1 MNINNLLRDNIRMMQ
16 SYSSARDEFE
26 NTENNLIFLDAN
38 ESPFDNGIN
47 RYPDPMQKELK
58 GILAQFKGV
67 KPSQILFGNGSD
79 EVLDL
84 LFRAFCEP
92 NRDNVIT
99 LPPTYGMYNVLANL
113 NAIEDRKVFLGADFQ
128 MRLPEILANIDAQTK
143 LIFLCCPNNP
153 SGSPLC
159 NEKIVELLTK
169 FEGLVVV
176 DEAYIDFSSQNS
188 LLERLDEFPNLVI
201 TQTLSKAFGMAG
213 IRLGI
218 LFASEGIIAVLNKI
232 KPPYNINALTQK
244 RAKKELLKLK
254 EITFNIRL
262 IIKERKYLFK
272 EFLQINFIKKVHESN
287 TNFILIEVDDANLRY
302 QQLLDNKIVVRNRTK
317 EYGLTNCLRISIG
330 TPEQNT
336 ILIDTLKNMQ
346 NG

>member
-1 MNINNLLRDNIRMMQ
+1 MDINNLLRDNIRMMQ
-16 SYSSARDEFE
+16 SYASARNEFDKDDES
-26 NTENNLIFLDAN
+26 LIFLDAN

-47 RYPDPMQKELK
+47 RYPDPLQKELK
-58 GILAQFKGV
+58 GILSQFKDV
-67 KPSQILFGNGSD
+67 DPDQILLGNGSD

-113 NAIEDRKVFLGADFQ
+113 NAVEDRKVFLGSDFK
-128 MRLPEILANIDAQTK
+128 MRLTEIMDNVDQFTK

-153 SGSPLC
+153 TGNPLC
-159 NEKIVELLTK
+159 NDMIIQLLEK
-169 FEGLVVV
+169 FQGLVVV
-176 DEAYIDFSSQNS
+176 DEAYIDFSCKES
-188 LLERLDEFPNLVI
+188 LLNRLDEFPNLVV

-218 LFASEGIIAVLNKI
+218 LFASKEIIAVLNKI
-232 KPPYNINALTQK
+232 KPPYNINTLTQK

-254 EITFNIRL
+254 EINVNIKL
-262 IIKERKYLFK
+262 IIKERDRLIK
-272 EFLQINFIKKVHESN
+272 EFLQINFIKKVHQSEA
-287 TNFILIEVDDANLRY
+287 NFILIEVDNANLRY

-317 EYGLTNCLRISIG
+317 EYGLLNCLRISIG
-330 TPEQNT
+330 TPAQNT
-336 ILIDTLKNMQ
+336 ILIDTLKNL
-346 NG
+346 